1 MSELPNFKVVF
12 KFDNDNTR
20 TTLISADSKEE
31 LSGKIKN
38 TSGWFEYTDVNRKTD
53 YLIQLDNVTSVSIL
67 KVK

>member
-1 MSELPNFKVVF
+1 MPNFKVVF

-31 LSGKIKN
+31 LSSKIKN

>member
-1 MSELPNFKVVF
+1 MPNFKVVF

-20 TTLISADSKEE
+20 TTLISADNKEE
-31 LSGKIKN
+31 LSSKIKN

>member
-1 MSELPNFKVVF
+1 MPNFKVVF

-53 YLIQLDNVTSVSIL
+53 YLIHLDNVTSVSIL

>member
-1 MSELPNFKVVF
+1 MPNFKVVF

-31 LSGKIKN
+31 LSSKIKN
-38 TSGWFEYTDVNRKTD
+38 TSGWFEYTDVNGKTD

>member
-1 MSELPNFKVVF
+1 MPNFKVVF